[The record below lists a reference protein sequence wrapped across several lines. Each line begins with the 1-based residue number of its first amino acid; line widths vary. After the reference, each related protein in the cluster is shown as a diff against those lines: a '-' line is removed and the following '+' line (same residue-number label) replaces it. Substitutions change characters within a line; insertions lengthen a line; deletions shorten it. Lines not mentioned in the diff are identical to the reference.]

1 MKQGTIKTIKETSI
15 LLEMGID
22 FQANDLEDTFNGL
35 RSINQKKLN
44 EILNKFNEYKTSVQ
58 FTHKEWDKISDKDIC
73 EIMEAEQNKTKL
85 KLAFNE
91 FGAYL
96 RTYQDNELEGQYLR
110 IKYNF
115 TTNKQDII
123 IIWRDT

>member
-22 FQANDLEDTFNGL
+22 FKANDLEDTSNGL

-110 IKYNF
+110 IK
-115 TTNKQDII
+115 
-123 IIWRDT
+123 